1 MIRKVKNWLGIEAV
15 KVELIMPETFAPED
29 GKISGRLIISS
40 QSEQFVNTLNLT
52 LVERYTRGRRKSKLI
67 DEYTIGELSKIV
79 DKSIIED
86 QIISEEFTLHFEIS
100 KSGMERFGSKNFLYS
115 GLSQLAKLAKNA
127 KSTYFLTV
135 EVDVKGNKLK
145 PYDKVELVAN

>member
-1 MIRKVKNWLGIEAV
+1 M
-15 KVELIMPETFAPED
+15 
-29 GKISGRLIISS
+29 
-40 QSEQFVNTLNLT
+40 
-52 LVERYTRGRRKSKLI
+52 VERYTRGRRKSKLI